1 MDLPPGGDVDTQAD
15 RDQQHIALVLGAL
28 ATAFFLVRVLGGPWP
43 HFPATYPDSFSY
55 LKVAARG
62 PFHFKF
68 YFDERPIGYPLLQW
82 SMGRSTTLIVVA
94 QTLIYVTAFWVLC
107 MVLVKELSSRT
118 VAFIAVVLIGAVA
131 IEPRNSLW
139 NDVILSESFSS
150 SLAILSIAAWFRAAA
165 RPSLRTL
172 KWAWIGTVAW
182 ILVRD
187 TNVLPTLL
195 VILPGA
201 LGLLFFIPRRERQI
215 RRRLIVGAVSVVL
228 VCGYVYVSQ
237 AHSHRTQYSVDDVV
251 GMRVLPHPSITKWF
265 VQGGMP
271 LDDAL
276 RARTGHNAWDDNS
289 AFLDAPNLAKYRTWA
304 RGPGGR
310 RLLLSMVFLAP
321 DWWKDFH
328 HELPNILKQP
338 NTEYDS
344 YGVAKRLPTHWPAP
358 LGEPRTTAAFWF
370 ELWLAAAGLTI
381 AAFERRRRLIVYMLA
396 IGMLSAIVDVW
407 TSYTGDPMEVNRHL
421 VGPMLRLDV
430 LALMAIAIGADSAF
444 TQFRSW
450 RKTRNAPTPEPATDE
465 TETAE
470 APTTGDTKDS
480 TVDA

>member
-1 MDLPPGGDVDTQAD
+1 MDASTRDVAPDRPPGGDPEAEAEQPDQDTV
-15 RDQQHIALVLGAL
+15 ALVLGAL

-43 HFPATYPDSFSY
+43 HFPPTYPDSFSY
-55 LKVAARG
+55 LKVATHG
-62 PFHFKF
+62 PFHLHF
-68 YFDERPIGYPLLQW
+68 YFDERPIGYPLLLW
-82 SMGRSTTLIVVA
+82 TVGRSATLAVVA
-94 QTLIYVTAFWVLC
+94 QTLIYVVAFWVLC

-118 VAFIAVVLIGAVA
+118 IAFVAVVLIGAVA

-139 NDVILSESFSS
+139 NDVILSESLSS

-187 TNVLPTLL
+187 TNVLPTVL

-201 LGLLFFIPRRERQI
+201 LGLLFFIPKRQREL
-215 RRRLIVGAVSVVL
+215 RRRLIVGAVSVLV

-237 AHSHRTQYSVDDVV
+237 ASSHRTQFSVDDVV
-251 GMRVLPHPSITKWF
+251 GMRVLPNPSITKFF

-276 RARTGHNAWDDNS
+276 RGRTGKNAWDDNS
-289 AFLDAPNLAKYRTWA
+289 AFLDAPNLAKYREWA

-310 RLLLSMVFLAP
+310 RLLMSMVFLAP
-321 DWWKDFH
+321 DWWKDLH
-328 HELPNILKQP
+328 HELPNILR
-338 NTEYDS
+338 NDNSVYDS
-344 YGVAKRLPTHWPAP
+344 YGVSKRLPEQFPAP

-370 ELWLAAAGLTI
+370 ELWLAAAGLI
-381 AAFERRRRLIVYMLA
+381 VAAFERRRRLIVYMLA
-396 IGMLSAIVDVW
+396 VGLLSAVVDIW

-421 VGPMLRLDV
+421 VGPMLRIDV

-444 TQFRSW
+444 SQLRAW
-450 RKTRNAPTPEPATDE
+450 RKERNAPGPEPDE
-465 TETAE
+465 LEDV
-470 APTTGDTKDS
+470 P
-480 TVDA
+480 VDA